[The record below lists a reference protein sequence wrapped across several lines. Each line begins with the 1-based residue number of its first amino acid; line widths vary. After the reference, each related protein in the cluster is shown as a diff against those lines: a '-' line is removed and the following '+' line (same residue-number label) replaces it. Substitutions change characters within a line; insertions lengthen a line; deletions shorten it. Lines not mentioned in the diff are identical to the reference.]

1 MSEPYNHKAIEKKWQ
16 EYWKEHE
23 TFKTD
28 VWDFSKPKY
37 YALDMFPYPSGVGLH
52 AGHPEGYTATDI
64 MSRMKRM
71 QGYNALWI
79 PGTDHAAIST
89 EVKVTNQL
97 KEEGY
102 VIEAVQNKGYHITQY
117 PDILT
122 SSEIMSQLTCVDT
135 GNTTGIIREVVYYDE
150 TDSTNNEAKRA
161 AERDNAADGT
171 LYITESQ
178 TGGRGRRGRNW
189 VSPAG
194 SGIWMSLLLRP
205 DIAPVNASML
215 TIVAAM
221 AVQEAIHKVLTEDGH
236 DAECSIKW
244 PNDIVLN
251 KKKVCGILTEMSAEM
266 DYIHYVVIG
275 MGINVNTT
283 EFDDSIKATASSLYL
298 ETGDHLKRSRIVAA
312 FSESFAKYYDT
323 FVKTQ
328 NLAGLKED
336 YNSMLVNK
344 GGDVKAIYA
353 DKEIVGKALGINDE
367 GELIIKTDEG
377 EKIIRT
383 GEVSVRGLY
392 GYV

>member
-1 MSEPYNHKAIEKKWQ
+1 MKTKILNVLRKSDGYVSGQALCNMLGVSRTAV
-16 EYWKEHE
+16 WK
-23 TFKTD
+23 
-28 VWDFSKPKY
+28 V
-37 YALDMFPYPSGVGLH
+37 
-52 AGHPEGYTATDI
+52 I
-64 MSRMKRM
+64 
-71 QGYNALWI
+71 
-79 PGTDHAAIST
+79 
-89 EVKVTNQL
+89 NQL

-135 GNTTGIIREVVYYDE
+135 GSTTGIIREVVYYDE

-205 DIAPVNASML
+205 DISPVNASML

-236 DAECSIKW
+236 DAECRIKW

-251 KKKVCGILTEMSAEM
+251 NRKISGTLTEMSAEM
-266 DYIHYVVIG
+266 DSIHYVVIG
-275 MGINVNTT
+275 IGINVNTT
-283 EFDDSIKATASSLYL
+283 DFDESIKDMATSIYL
-298 ETGDHLKRSRIVAA
+298 GTGKKVKRSNIIAA
-312 FSESFAKYYDT
+312 FSHSFKKYYEA
-323 FVKTQ
+323 FLKTQ
-328 NLAGLKED
+328 DLTYIVD
-336 YNSMLVNK
+336 RYNELLINK
-344 GGDVKAIYA
+344 GRTVKAIYA
-353 DKEIVGKALGINDE
+353 NKELVGEALGINKD
-367 GELIIKTDEG
+367 GELIIKTEDGCETA
-377 EKIIRT
+377 IRA

>member
-1 MSEPYNHKAIEKKWQ
+1 MKTKILNVLRKSDGYVSGQALCNMLGVSRTAV
-16 EYWKEHE
+16 WK
-23 TFKTD
+23 
-28 VWDFSKPKY
+28 V
-37 YALDMFPYPSGVGLH
+37 
-52 AGHPEGYTATDI
+52 I
-64 MSRMKRM
+64 
-71 QGYNALWI
+71 
-79 PGTDHAAIST
+79 
-89 EVKVTNQL
+89 NQL

-236 DAECSIKW
+236 VAECRIKW

-312 FSESFAKYYDT
+312 FSEIGFKNSQIGTDVVIQDSTSQQKLCANVAAQIVAFAC
-323 FVKTQ
+323 
-328 NLAGLKED
+328 
-336 YNSMLVNK
+336 
-344 GGDVKAIYA
+344 
-353 DKEIVGKALGINDE
+353 GKADDDRNKNFEGGRPSSIIIGEELNPKTLGALLAHFENKVMFQGFLWNINSFDQE
-367 GELIIKTDEG
+367 GVQLGKVLAKRVLAHDTDG
-377 EKIIRT
+377 ALKVYSDLLNI
-383 GEVSVRGLY
+383 
-392 GYV
+392 

>member
-1 MSEPYNHKAIEKKWQ
+1 MKTKILNVLRKSDGYVSGQALCNMLGVSRTAV
-16 EYWKEHE
+16 WK
-23 TFKTD
+23 
-28 VWDFSKPKY
+28 V
-37 YALDMFPYPSGVGLH
+37 
-52 AGHPEGYTATDI
+52 I
-64 MSRMKRM
+64 
-71 QGYNALWI
+71 
-79 PGTDHAAIST
+79 
-89 EVKVTNQL
+89 NQL
-97 KEEGY
+97 KEDGY

-122 SSEIMSQLTCVDT
+122 ASEIMSQLTDVET
-135 GNTTGIIREVVYYDE
+135 GDTTGIIREVVYYDE

-161 AERDNAADGT
+161 AERDNAADRT

-221 AVQEAIHKVLTEDGH
+221 AVQEAIHKVITEDGH
-236 DAECSIKW
+236 VAECRIKW

-344 GGDVKAIYA
+344 GGDVKAIYV

>member
-1 MSEPYNHKAIEKKWQ
+1 M
-16 EYWKEHE
+16 
-23 TFKTD
+23 
-28 VWDFSKPKY
+28 
-37 YALDMFPYPSGVGLH
+37 
-52 AGHPEGYTATDI
+52 
-64 MSRMKRM
+64 
-71 QGYNALWI
+71 
-79 PGTDHAAIST
+79 
-89 EVKVTNQL
+89 
-97 KEEGY
+97 
-102 VIEAVQNKGYHITQY
+102 
-117 PDILT
+117 
-122 SSEIMSQLTCVDT
+122 
-135 GNTTGIIREVVYYDE
+135 
-150 TDSTNNEAKRA
+150 
-161 AERDNAADGT
+161 
-171 LYITESQ
+171 
-178 TGGRGRRGRNW
+178 
-189 VSPAG
+189 SPAG

-236 DAECSIKW
+236 VAECRIKW

-298 ETGDHLKRSRIVAA
+298 ETGA

-336 YNSMLVNK
+336 FNSMLVNK
-344 GGDVKAIYA
+344 GGDVKAIYV

>member
-1 MSEPYNHKAIEKKWQ
+1 
-16 EYWKEHE
+16 
-23 TFKTD
+23 
-28 VWDFSKPKY
+28 
-37 YALDMFPYPSGVGLH
+37 
-52 AGHPEGYTATDI
+52 
-64 MSRMKRM
+64 
-71 QGYNALWI
+71 
-79 PGTDHAAIST
+79 
-89 EVKVTNQL
+89 
-97 KEEGY
+97 
-102 VIEAVQNKGYHITQY
+102 
-117 PDILT
+117 
-122 SSEIMSQLTCVDT
+122 MSQLTDVDT
-135 GNTTGIIREVVYYDE
+135 GDTTGIIRDVVYYDE

-161 AERDNAADGT
+161 AEKDNAADGT

-189 VSPAG
+189 ASPAG

-205 DIAPVNASML
+205 DIAPANASML

-221 AVQEAIHKVLTEDGH
+221 AEQEAIHTVLTEDGH
-236 DAECSIKW
+236 DAECRIKW

-251 KKKVCGILTEMSAEM
+251 KKKISGILTEMSAEM

-298 ETGDHLKRSRIVAA
+298 ETSDHLKRSRIVAA
-312 FSESFAKYYDT
+312 FSKSFAKYYKE

-328 NLAGLKED
+328 NLVGLKDD
-336 YNSMLVNK
+336 YNAMLVNK
-344 GGDVKAIYA
+344 DSEVKAIYA
-353 DKEIVGKALGINDE
+353 DKEIVGTALGITDE

>member
-1 MSEPYNHKAIEKKWQ
+1 MKTKILNVLRKSDGYVSGQALCNMLGVSRTAV
-16 EYWKEHE
+16 WK
-23 TFKTD
+23 
-28 VWDFSKPKY
+28 V
-37 YALDMFPYPSGVGLH
+37 
-52 AGHPEGYTATDI
+52 I
-64 MSRMKRM
+64 
-71 QGYNALWI
+71 
-79 PGTDHAAIST
+79 
-89 EVKVTNQL
+89 NQL

-161 AERDNAADGT
+161 AERDDAADGT

-236 DAECSIKW
+236 DAECRIKW

-266 DYIHYVVIG
+266 DSIHYVVIG
-275 MGINVNTT
+275 IGINVNTT
-283 EFDDSIKATASSLYL
+283 DFDESIKDMATSIYL
-298 ETGDHLKRSRIVAA
+298 GTGKKVKRSNIIAA
-312 FSESFAKYYDT
+312 FSHSFKKYYEA
-323 FVKTQ
+323 FLKTQ
-328 NLAGLKED
+328 DLTYIVD
-336 YNSMLVNK
+336 RYNELLINK
-344 GGDVKAIYA
+344 GRTVKAIYA
-353 DKEIVGKALGINDE
+353 NKELVGEALGINKD
-367 GELIIKTDEG
+367 GELIIKTEDGCETA
-377 EKIIRT
+377 IRA

>member
-1 MSEPYNHKAIEKKWQ
+1 MKSEILHLLRHADGYVSGQ
-16 EYWKEHE
+16 QLCE
-23 TFKTD
+23 TFGVSRTA
-28 VWDFSKPKY
+28 VW
-37 YALDMFPYPSGVGLH
+37 
-52 AGHPEGYTATDI
+52 
-64 MSRMKRM
+64 
-71 QGYNALWI
+71 
-79 PGTDHAAIST
+79 
-89 EVKVTNQL
+89 KVINQL

-102 VIEAVQNKGYHITQY
+102 VIDSVQNKGYRITEY
-117 PDILT
+117 PDIIT
-122 SSEIMSQLTCVDT
+122 ASEIESLLLDDS
-135 GNTTGIIREVVYYDE
+135 GNMQGICRHIQYFDK
-150 TDSTNNEAKRA
+150 TDSTNNQAKLA
-161 AERDNAADGT
+161 AEKNAPEGT
-171 LYITESQ
+171 LFVAECQ
-178 TGGRGRRGRNW
+178 TGGRGRRGKTW
-189 VSPAG
+189 ESPAG

-205 DIAPVNASML
+205 DISPESASML
-215 TIVAAM
+215 TLVLAVAMVDAINEE
-221 AVQEAIHKVLTEDGH
+221 VQ
-236 DAECSIKW
+236 DAKCYVKW

-353 DKEIVGKALGINDE
+353 DREIVGKALGINDE

>member
-1 MSEPYNHKAIEKKWQ
+1 MKTKILNVLRKSDGYVSGQTLCNMLGVSRTAV
-16 EYWKEHE
+16 WK
-23 TFKTD
+23 
-28 VWDFSKPKY
+28 V
-37 YALDMFPYPSGVGLH
+37 
-52 AGHPEGYTATDI
+52 I
-64 MSRMKRM
+64 
-71 QGYNALWI
+71 
-79 PGTDHAAIST
+79 
-89 EVKVTNQL
+89 NQL

-117 PDILT
+117 PDVLT
-122 SSEIMSQLTCVDT
+122 ASEIMSQLTDDAGGTTDDT
-135 GNTTGIIREVVYYDE
+135 GSTTGIIREVVYYDE

-161 AERDNAADGT
+161 AEKDNAADGT
-171 LYITESQ
+171 LYITECQ

-221 AVQEAIHKVLTEDGH
+221 AVQEAIHTVLTEDGH
-236 DAECSIKW
+236 DAECRIKW

-251 KKKVCGILTEMSAEM
+251 KKKICGILTEMSAEM

-275 MGINVNTT
+275 IGINVNTT
-283 EFDDSIKATASSLYL
+283 DFDETIRATASSLYL
-298 ETGDHLKRSRIVAA
+298 ETGAHLKRSRIVAA

-336 YNSMLVNK
+336 YNAMLVNK
-344 GGDVKAIYA
+344 GSEVKAVYA
-353 DKEIVGKALGINDE
+353 DKEIIGTALGINDE

>member
-1 MSEPYNHKAIEKKWQ
+1 
-16 EYWKEHE
+16 
-23 TFKTD
+23 
-28 VWDFSKPKY
+28 
-37 YALDMFPYPSGVGLH
+37 
-52 AGHPEGYTATDI
+52 
-64 MSRMKRM
+64 
-71 QGYNALWI
+71 
-79 PGTDHAAIST
+79 
-89 EVKVTNQL
+89 
-97 KEEGY
+97 
-102 VIEAVQNKGYHITQY
+102 
-117 PDILT
+117 
-122 SSEIMSQLTCVDT
+122 
-135 GNTTGIIREVVYYDE
+135 
-150 TDSTNNEAKRA
+150 
-161 AERDNAADGT
+161 
-171 LYITESQ
+171 
-178 TGGRGRRGRNW
+178 
-189 VSPAG
+189 
-194 SGIWMSLLLRP
+194 MSLLLRP

-236 DAECSIKW
+236 DAECRIKW

-283 EFDDSIKATASSLYL
+283 EFDDSIKAIASSLYL

-312 FSESFAKYYDT
+312 FSESFAKYYYT

>member
-1 MSEPYNHKAIEKKWQ
+1 MLGVSRTAV
-16 EYWKEHE
+16 WK
-23 TFKTD
+23 
-28 VWDFSKPKY
+28 V
-37 YALDMFPYPSGVGLH
+37 
-52 AGHPEGYTATDI
+52 I
-64 MSRMKRM
+64 
-71 QGYNALWI
+71 
-79 PGTDHAAIST
+79 
-89 EVKVTNQL
+89 NQL

-135 GNTTGIIREVVYYDE
+135 GTTTGIIRE
-150 TDSTNNEAKRA
+150 
-161 AERDNAADGT
+161 ERDNAADGT

-236 DAECSIKW
+236 DAECRIKW

>member
-1 MSEPYNHKAIEKKWQ
+1 MWIGQYNR
-16 EYWKEHE
+16 
-23 TFKTD
+23 D
-28 VWDFSKPKY
+28 
-37 YALDMFPYPSGVGLH
+37 YPR
-52 AGHPEGYTATDI
+52 
-64 MSRMKRM
+64 SR
-71 QGYNALWI
+71 
-79 PGTDHAAIST
+79 
-89 EVKVTNQL
+89 
-97 KEEGY
+97 
-102 VIEAVQNKGYHITQY
+102 
-117 PDILT
+117 
-122 SSEIMSQLTCVDT
+122 
-135 GNTTGIIREVVYYDE
+135 YYDE

-178 TGGRGRRGRNW
+178 MAAAATRQELGISCGKR
-189 VSPAG
+189 
-194 SGIWMSLLLRP
+194 IWMSLFLRP

-236 DAECSIKW
+236 DAECRIKW

-353 DKEIVGKALGINDE
+353 DKEIVGKAIGINDE